1 MKMEM
6 IFFQTNDVEDA
17 AKHGIETIGLWTV
30 DVKSTVKTENIEE
43 AFEDR
48 MNKKVAKNDDVEYAS
63 KHGIEKTWVENK
75 VKTEHFVQE
84 SPPQSSLRHVWK
96 HPQHPQFEQ
105 FLIIFVF
112 NCIFNILSILK
123 IHPVF
128 KM

>member
-1 MKMEM
+1 MEDNMKMEM
-6 IFFQTNDVEDA
+6 NFFQTNDVEDA

-75 VKTEHFVQE
+75 VKTEHFVTVFSTSTRISTSIFPTPCLE
-84 SPPQSSLRHVWK
+84 ASSTSSV
-96 HPQHPQFEQ
+96 
-105 FLIIFVF
+105 
-112 NCIFNILSILK
+112 
-123 IHPVF
+123 
-128 KM
+128 